1 MIVTIDIL
9 PLSRA
14 LRESTATVHE
24 EAEHSPFMDDLLG
37 GRGSASAFVALT
49 EQLWHIYDVL
59 ERATEASTTHP
70 TIAAI
75 HDPRLARL
83 GALEAD
89 LDVLSPGWRE
99 RADALPA
106 TRAYLARIEACAS
119 EPHRLLAHHYT
130 RYLGDLSG
138 GQVIPTLI
146 TRHYGVT
153 DGLSFYDFEAIGRVK
168 PYKGGYRAALDGI
181 ELSEAERAAVLDEA
195 VAAFRANSALF
206 AALA

>member
-1 MIVTIDIL
+1 MTVATDVL

-14 LRESTATVHE
+14 LKESTAAVHD
-24 EAEHSPFMDDLLG
+24 EAEHSPFMGDLLA
-37 GRGSASAFVALT
+37 GRGSSANFIALT
-49 EQLWHIYDVL
+49 EQLWHIYDAL
-59 ERATEASTTHP
+59 ERSIEATVDHH
-70 TIAAI
+70 AI
-75 HDPRLARL
+75 TAVHDPRLARL
-83 GALEAD
+83 AALEAD
-89 LDVLSPGWRE
+89 LDHLSPGWRE

-106 TRAYLARIEACAS
+106 TRAYIERIQACADA
-119 EPHRLLAHHYT
+119 PHRLLAHHYT

-168 PYKGGYRAALDGI
+168 PYKDGYRAALDAI
-181 ELSEAERAAVLDEA
+181 ELSEGERAEVLDEA